1 MLINIVICF
10 INLYIYRGRGCPI
23 TDMSQS
29 WKRRVESNVHF
40 QGQLPPQRTIGKDIP
55 IMDPNL
61 TQWVSL
67 GLDHL
72 TNVPLVRNILGH
84 FLQDKDFLHESG
96 SELSKGQNC

>member
-1 MLINIVICF
+1 MNLLINIVICF

-55 IMDPNL
+55 IMDPNS
-61 TQWVSL
+61 V
-67 GLDHL
+67 G
-72 TNVPLVRNILGH
+72 ILGAGPSDQRSVSEKH
-84 FLQDKDFLHESG
+84 FRTLPSRQGFS
-96 SELSKGQNC
+96 S